1 MIVKINGKEI
11 EQARHL
17 EVSQEASDAAAWG
30 VILIG
35 VIACIGW
42 WQLWR

>member
-1 MIVKINGKEI
+1 MIVKINGQETIQAKRI
-11 EQARHL
+11 EVV
-17 EVSQEASDAAAWG
+17 EPVSDAAAWG

-42 WQLWR
+42 WQLW